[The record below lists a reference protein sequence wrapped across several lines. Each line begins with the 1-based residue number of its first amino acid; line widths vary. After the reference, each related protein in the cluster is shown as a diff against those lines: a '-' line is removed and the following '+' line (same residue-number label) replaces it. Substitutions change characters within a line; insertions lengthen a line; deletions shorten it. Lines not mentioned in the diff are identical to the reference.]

1 MKAPWPADPPRGP
14 FRRTF
19 WRSPLRGP
27 WLTSVLGLLLLLTVP
42 IVAITG
48 LLSNVAYDPRL
59 GANAVGRHLGPLDF
73 YLFSWP
79 TSPSW
84 LYALNQGLHVTLG
97 LATIPILLAKLWSV
111 IPRLFEWPPFQ
122 SPAHALER
130 LSLILLVGGAGFEW
144 VTGVLNIQDD
154 YAFGFFFTDA
164 HYYGA
169 WVFIAALSFH
179 VCVKFPTV
187 WRNLAT
193 RRALRPLLEGV
204 DATAPEPR
212 SPVDSDLIPVTPA
225 APTISRR
232 ALLGTVMAGSGL
244 LLVHGVGQSVGG
256 PLRDLAFLAPRGRAP
271 GRGPNG
277 FQINQTFANT
287 GIDPSQVGRGWR
299 LHVRGRTS
307 LALTRERLLSMP
319 QHTYDLP
326 IACVEGWSTTQ
337 RWTGVRLRDLARMVG
352 SADASELTS
361 NSLEQGSSYS
371 QATYSEDQLNDGRAL
386 LALRVNGAEL
396 SLDHGYPARVI
407 IPAVPGVHNT
417 KWVDSLVFR
426 T

>member
-1 MKAPWPADPPRGP
+1 
-14 FRRTF
+14 
-19 WRSPLRGP
+19 
-27 WLTSVLGLLLLLTVP
+27 VLGALLLLTVP
-42 IVAITG
+42 IIALTG

-59 GANAVGRHLGPLDF
+59 GGNAVGRHLGPLDF

-111 IPRLFEWPPFQ
+111 IPRLFEWPPLR

-130 LSLILLVGGAGFEW
+130 LSLALLVGSAGFEW

-154 YAFGFFFTDA
+154 YTFGFFFTPA

-169 WVFIAALSFH
+169 WVFIAALTFH
-179 VCVKFPTV
+179 VTIKFPTM
-187 WRNLAT
+187 WRNVGTRKVLMPLRDGVAT
-193 RRALRPLLEGV
+193 TRPELR
-204 DATAPEPR
+204 T
-212 SPVDSDLIPVTPA
+212 PVDSDLIPVAPA
-225 APTISRR
+225 GATVSRR
-232 ALLGTVMAGSGL
+232 ALLGTVIAGSGI
-244 LLVHGVGQSVGG
+244 LLVQGAGQSIGG
-256 PLRDLAFLAPRGRAP
+256 PLRDLAFLAPRGQNP

-277 FQINQTFANT
+277 FQINNTFDNT
-287 GIDPSQVGRGWR
+287 GIDPSQVGRHWR
-299 LHVRGRTS
+299 LHLHGRISVR
-307 LALTRERLLSMP
+307 LTREQLLAMP
-319 QHTYDLP
+319 QYTYELP

-337 RWTGVRLRDLARMVG
+337 RWTGVRLRDLARLAA

-361 NSLEQGSSYS
+361 NSLEQGGPYS
-371 QATYSEDQLNDGRAL
+371 QATYTEDQLNNPRAL
-386 LALRVNGAEL
+386 LALHVNGATI

-407 IPAVPGVHNT
+407 IPAIPGVHNT
-417 KWVDSLVFR
+417 KWIDSLMFR

>member
-1 MKAPWPADPPRGP
+1 MRAPWPADPPPGP

-27 WLTSVLGLLLLLTVP
+27 WLTSILGLILLLTVP
-42 IVAITG
+42 IVAVTG

-59 GANAVGRHLGPLDF
+59 GANAIGRHLGPLDF

-84 LYALNQGLHVTLG
+84 LYALTQGLHVTLG

-111 IPRLFEWPPFQ
+111 IPRLFEWPPFR

-130 LSLILLVGGAGFEW
+130 LSLALLVGSAGFEW

-154 YAFGFFFTDA
+154 YTFGFFFTDA
-164 HYYGA
+164 HFYGA
-169 WVFIAALSFH
+169 WVFIAALTFH
-179 VCVKFPTV
+179 MCIKFPTM
-187 WRNLAT
+187 WRSLAT
-193 RRALRPLLEGV
+193 RRALRPLLDGL
-204 DATAPEPR
+204 ASTAPEPR
-212 SPVDSDLIPVTPA
+212 TPIDSDLIPVAPA
-225 APTISRR
+225 APTMSRR
-232 ALLGTVMAGSGL
+232 ALLGTVLAGSGF
-244 LLVHGVGQSVGG
+244 LLVQGAGEAIGG
-256 PLRDLAFLAPRGRAP
+256 PLRTFAFIAPRGQNP

-287 GIDPSQVGRGWR
+287 GIDVAQVGRAWR
-299 LHVRGRTS
+299 LHLHGRRSVT
-307 LALTRERLLSMP
+307 LTREQLLAMP
-319 QHTYDLP
+319 QYTYDLP

-337 RWTGVRLRDLARMVG
+337 RWTGVRLRDLARLAG
-352 SADASELTS
+352 SADAGELTS
-361 NSLEQGSSYS
+361 NSLEQGSSYG
-371 QATYSEDQLNDGRAL
+371 QVTYSQDQLDDSRAL

-407 IPAVPGVHNT
+407 IPAAPGVHNT
-417 KWVDSLVFR
+417 KWIDSLVFG

>member
-1 MKAPWPADPPRGP
+1 MRVWPADPPPGP
-14 FRRTF
+14 FRRGF

-27 WLTSVLGLLLLLTVP
+27 WLTSVLGALLLVTVP
-42 IVAITG
+42 IVVVTG
-48 LLSNVAYDPRL
+48 LLSNAAYDPRL
-59 GANAVGRHLGPLDF
+59 GPNAVGRHLGPLDF

-84 LYALNQGLHVTLG
+84 LYALNQGLHVTVG

-111 IPRLFEWPPFQ
+111 IPRLFEWPPLRG
-122 SPAHALER
+122 PAHAVER
-130 LSLILLVGGAGFEW
+130 VSLALLVGGAGFEW

-154 YAFGFFFTDA
+154 YTFGFFFTDA

-169 WVFIAALSFH
+169 WVFTAALTFH
-179 VCVKFPTV
+179 VFIKFPTM

-193 RRALRPLLEGV
+193 RRVLQPLFDSV
-204 DATAPEPR
+204 DTTTPEPR
-212 SPVDSDLIPVTPA
+212 PHLDSDLIPVSPA
-225 APTISRR
+225 APTVSRR

-244 LLVHGVGQSVGG
+244 LLVQGAGQSIGG
-256 PLRDLAFLAPRGRAP
+256 PLRALAFLAPRGQNP
-271 GRGPNG
+271 GWGPNG
-277 FQINQTFANT
+277 FQINQTFGNT

-299 LHVRGRTS
+299 LHVHGRET
-307 LALTRERLLSMP
+307 LTLTREHLLALP

-337 RWTGVRLRDLARMVG
+337 RWTGVRLRDLACLAG
-352 SADASELTS
+352 SPDASELTS

-371 QATYSEDQLNDGRAL
+371 QASYSEDQLNDDRAL
-386 LALRVNGAEL
+386 LALRVNAADL

-407 IPAVPGVHNT
+407 VPAVPGVHNT
-417 KWVDSLVFR
+417 KWIDSLMFKV
-426 T
+426 